1 MDAKQKTTNNNAI
14 SIQPTNTSSTV
25 QNVRPRFPRNL
36 DEITVILPTN
46 EPTIYQRIMKS
57 RREAAIRQ
65 AREFKNN
72 ASITTDN
79 TPSSSSSSSNISSSH
94 HSTNPSTTMRQTLSS
109 PPPPPPPPSPP
120 PIVSAPRPLQRQ
132 RYCFRSKWT
141 YNEEGD
147 EEEEYGFKKEFFY
160 NNENFWSKY
169 R

>member
-1 MDAKQKTTNNNAI
+1 MNAKQKTSNNNAI

-25 QNVRPRFPRNL
+25 QNVRPRLPRNL

-57 RREAAIRQ
+57 RREAAMAAIRQ
-65 AREFKNN
+65 AREN

-109 PPPPPPPPSPP
+109 PPPPPPLSPP
-120 PIVSAPRPLQRQ
+120 PIVSAPRTLQRQ
-132 RYCFRSKWT
+132 RYCLRLKWT